1 MERRDLLKAAAGIGI
16 VLGGRGPGIEREAAA
31 REAAARAAAAQASG
45 DAAARP
51 RAGDRFVFA
60 LGARRGETIAPGDV
74 APGGPLLLAWPA
86 DPATGTVR
94 DGSRLNQVVLVRLD
108 PATLD
113 AATAARAA
121 DGIVAYSGVCSHT
134 GCDVSEWID
143 STRTLLC
150 PCHDSEFDPA
160 RGAEVV
166 LGPAPRRLAALP
178 LAIVGGGLV
187 ASDGFVG
194 RLGADP
200 P

>member
-1 MERRDLLKAAAGIGI
+1 MERRELLRAAAGIGL
-16 VLGGRGPGIEREAAA
+16 VLRA
-31 REAAARAAAAQASG
+31 RRAAAAQAAG
-45 DAAARP
+45 DAAAGP
-51 RAGDRFVFA
+51 RTGDRFVFA
-60 LGARRGETIAPGDV
+60 LGARRGEPIAPSDV
-74 APGGPLLLAWPA
+74 APGAALLLAWPM
-86 DPATGTVR
+86 DPATGVVR

-108 PATLD
+108 PAALD

-160 RGAEVV
+160 RGAAVV

-178 LAIVGGGLV
+178 LALVGGTLEAAG
-187 ASDGFVG
+187 GFIG
-194 RLGADP
+194 RVGADP

>member
-1 MERRDLLKAAAGIGI
+1 MERRDLLKAAGIGL
-16 VLGGRGPGIEREAAA
+16 VVRPRLAAGT
-31 REAAARAAAAQASG
+31 RAAAPQAAG
-45 DAAARP
+45 AAAAAGP
-51 RAGDRFVFA
+51 REGDRFVFA
-60 LGARRGETIAPGDV
+60 LGARRGQTITPGDV
-74 APGGPLLLAWPA
+74 VLGDALLLAWPA

-113 AATAARAA
+113 TATAARAA

-134 GCDVSEWID
+134 GCDVSDWID

-150 PCHDSEFDPA
+150 PCHESEFDPA

-166 LGPAPRRLAALP
+166 LGPAPRRLAALS
-178 LAIVGGGLV
+178 LAIVDGALE
-187 ASDGFVG
+187 ASGSFIG
-194 RLGADP
+194 RVGADP

>member
-1 MERRDLLKAAAGIGI
+1 MKRRELLKAAAGVGL
-16 VLGGRGPGIEREAAA
+16 VLRGRRTAAGQ
-31 REAAARAAAAQASG
+31 AADGAAG
-45 DAAARP
+45 P
-51 RAGDRFVFA
+51 RAGDRFAFA
-60 LGARRGETIAPGDV
+60 LGARRGEPIAPGDL
-74 APGGPLLLAWPA
+74 APGALLLAWPM
-86 DPATGTVR
+86 DPATGAAR

-121 DGIVAYSGVCSHT
+121 DGIVAYSGVCPHT

-178 LAIVGGGLV
+178 LAIVDGALEADGG
-187 ASDGFVG
+187 FIG
-194 RLGADP
+194 RVGADP

>member
-1 MERRDLLKAAAGIGI
+1 MKRRELLKAAAGVGL
-16 VLGGRGPGIEREAAA
+16 VLRGRRAPAGQAA
-31 REAAARAAAAQASG
+31 G
-45 DAAARP
+45 DAVAGP

-60 LGARRGETIAPGDV
+60 LGARRGEPIAPGDV
-74 APGGPLLLAWPA
+74 ASGGALLLAWPM
-86 DPATGTVR
+86 DPATGAAR
-94 DGSRLNQVVLVRLD
+94 DSSRLNQVVLVRLD

-113 AATAARAA
+113 AATAARSA

-178 LAIVGGGLV
+178 LAIV
-187 ASDGFVG
+187 DGALEAAAGFIG
-194 RLGADP
+194 RVGADP

>member
-1 MERRDLLKAAAGIGI
+1 MN
-16 VLGGRGPGIEREAAA
+16 P
-31 REAAARAAAAQASG
+31 ASG
-45 DAAARP
+45 E
-51 RAGDRFVFA
+51 V
-60 LGARRGETIAPGDV
+60 RGRLAPETRWCWSAST
-74 APGGPLLLAWPA
+74 PLPWTP
-86 DPATGTVR
+86 PPT
-94 DGSRLNQVVLVRLD
+94 
-108 PATLD
+108 
-113 AATAARAA
+113 ARAA

-178 LAIVGGGLV
+178 LAIVDGALEAAGG
-187 ASDGFVG
+187 FIG
-194 RLGADP
+194 RVGADP

>member
-1 MERRDLLKAAAGIGI
+1 MERRELLKAAAGIGL
-16 VLGGRGPGIEREAAA
+16 VLRGRRAGLARGRE
-31 REAAARAAAAQASG
+31 ARAAGARAAGAQASE
-45 DAAARP
+45 DDAARP

-178 LAIVGGGLV
+178 LAIVDGSLEAVGG
-187 ASDGFVG
+187 FIG
-194 RLGADP
+194 RVGADTP
-200 P
+200 

>member
-1 MERRDLLKAAAGIGI
+1 MERRELLKAAAGIGL
-16 VLGGRGPGIEREAAA
+16 VLRGRPAAA
-31 REAAARAAAAQASG
+31 GQATGDGAAG
-45 DAAARP
+45 P

-60 LGARRGETIAPGDV
+60 LGARRGEPIVPSDL
-74 APGGPLLLAWPA
+74 APGGALLLAWPM
-86 DPATGTVR
+86 DPASGAVR

-108 PATLD
+108 PAALD

-143 STRTLLC
+143 GSRTLLC

-178 LAIVGGGLV
+178 LAIVDGTLEAAGG
-187 ASDGFVG
+187 FIG
-194 RLGADP
+194 RVGADP